1 MPKKFAVKTSKGVFY
16 LTKVVREKVKMSI
29 PMLTAAFIVM
39 GAGFALSESELV
51 ALAASPSI
59 NLTVNAGNA
68 NDGRLYSDNWRLN
81 SSNDWEYYDNGRK
94 VTNAWIQ
101 DHSHWY
107 LVDENGTMRVGLYQ
121 SYGKYYL
128 LDDVRGTGTYGKLLK
143 NGGVYKGI
151 TISADT
157 SADYEGALS
166 EDTLNRL
173 ASVGVSRGNAT
184 NVTGTAHNTSNG
196 DSNTATAP
204 IVNAPATPAKSGNV
218 YDVSQYSGDGK
229 YPVRLLTNREGGNI
243 VTDIYEGG
251 KYYCIGNDGK
261 KYKKSLSSATARFF
275 LFADDILNSDWAS
288 YVDSKRVAPDGGYY
302 ERGTYDGENVVWWSS
317 SYENI
322 VGTSSSIPYFYRSS
336 GYTVPDH
343 LKNY

>member
-1 MPKKFAVKTSKGVFY
+1 MPKKFAVMTSKGVFY
-16 LTKVVREKVKMSI
+16 LTKVVREKVKLAV

-51 ALAASPSI
+51 ALAASPPI
-59 NLTVNAGNA
+59 NVTVSAGNV

-81 SSNDWEYYDNGRK
+81 SSNNWEYYDKGNK

-143 NGGVYKGI
+143 NGGTYKGVTI
-151 TISADT
+151 TADT

-173 ASVGVSRGNAT
+173 AGVGVNRNNST
-184 NVTGTAHNTSNG
+184 NVTGTAHNTNNG
-196 DSNTATAP
+196 ANAQVDAP
-204 IVNAPATPAKSGNV
+204 KAPANQSKDI
-218 YDVSQYSGDGK
+218 YDISQYTSGGQF
-229 YPVRLLTNREGGNI
+229 PVRLITNREGGNI
-243 VTDIYEGG
+243 VADIYEGG
-251 KYYCIGNDGK
+251 KYYAIGTNGQ
-261 KYKKSLSSATARFF
+261 KYKKSMNSATARFF
-275 LFADDILNSDWAS
+275 LYADDILGSDWAG

-302 ERGTYDGENVVWWSS
+302 ERGTYDGNNVIWWTS
-317 SYENI
+317 SYESSLGFN
-322 VGTSSSIPYFYRSS
+322 SSIPYFYRSS
-336 GYTVPDH
+336 GYPVPDN